1 MGWLCLLPR
10 GGCSMM
16 FHPGILALLLG
27 SILTTSMLCYAA
39 YEGVRIIRGW
49 DIASGSERQ
58 LELERRTYLVS
69 TIINYVLGFQLLSLF
84 LFIYTA
90 DTISPL
96 FIGAMCAAGSLNV
109 NGLGYP
115 ALILKIICFL
125 LSGLWLI
132 VNVTDNKAQDYPLI
146 RTKYWLLLF
155 IAPFLIAETVVQGGY
170 LLGLKPNIITSC
182 CGTLFTADADTVVS
196 DLLSFPRTLSEAVFF
211 ISTPITVA
219 LGLYVF
225 LKRKGAYLFS
235 IASLIQFLVSIIAL
249 ISFISIYFY
258 ELPTHHCPF
267 CILQPEYGYVG
278 YFLYLALLVGA
289 VCGMGTGIIMPFRK
303 IKSLQTVVPTVQK
316 KLALIAIL
324 SNLVF
329 LIISGGGIL
338 FSNLSMAAY

>member
-1 MGWLCLLPR
+1 MT
-10 GGCSMM
+10 

-39 YEGVRIIRGW
+39 YEGVRIIRNW
-49 DIASGSERQ
+49 DISSGSERQ

-69 TIINYVLGFQLLSLF
+69 TVINYVLGFQLLSLF
-84 LFIYTA
+84 LFVYTA

-96 FIGAMCAAGSLNV
+96 FIGAMCAAGSLKV

-115 ALILKIICFL
+115 ALILKIVCFL

-132 VNVTDNKAQDYPLI
+132 INFTDNKAQDYPLI

-155 IAPFLIAETVVQGGY
+155 IAPFLIAETIVEGGY
-170 LLGLKPNIITSC
+170 LLGLRPNIITSC
-182 CGTLFTADADTVVS
+182 CGTLFTADAETVIS
-196 DLLSFPRTLSEAVFF
+196 DLLALPRALSEAAFF
-211 ISTPITVA
+211 ISAPITMA
-219 LGLYVF
+219 LGLYVY
-225 LKRKGAYLFS
+225 LKTKGAYLFS
-235 IASLIQFLVSIIAL
+235 ITSLIHFLVSIIAL

-278 YFLYLALLVGA
+278 YVLYLALLVGA
-289 VCGMGTGIIMPFRK
+289 VSGLGPGAIMPFRK
-303 IKSLQTVVPTVQK
+303 IESLQKVIPCIQK
-316 KLALIAIL
+316 RLALVSIL
-324 SNLVF
+324 SNFVF
-329 LIISGGGIL
+329 VLIAGCGIL

>member
-1 MGWLCLLPR
+1 MI
-10 GGCSMM
+10 

-27 SILTTSMLCYAA
+27 SILTTAMLCYAA
-39 YEGVRIIRGW
+39 YEGVRIIRNW
-49 DIASGSERQ
+49 DIKSGSERQ

-69 TIINYVLGFQLLSLF
+69 TVISYVLGFQLLSLF

-96 FIGAMCAAGSLNV
+96 FIGAMCAAGSLKV
-109 NGLGYP
+109 NGFGYP
-115 ALILKIICFL
+115 ALILKIVCFL

-132 VNVTDNKAQDYPLI
+132 VNITDNKAHDYPLI

-155 IAPFLIAETVVQGGY
+155 IAPFLIAETIVEGGY

-196 DLLSFPRTLSEAVFF
+196 DLLALPFALAEAAFF
-211 ISTPITVA
+211 AGAPVTIA
-219 LGLYVF
+219 LGMYVY
-225 LKRKGAYLFS
+225 LKMKGAYLFS
-235 IASLIQFLVSIIAL
+235 IASLIYFLVSIVAL

-267 CILQPEYGYVG
+267 CILQAEYGYVG
-278 YFLYLALLVGA
+278 YVFYLALLVGA
-289 VCGMGTGIIMPFRK
+289 VTGMGTGIIMPFRK
-303 IKSLQTVVPTVQK
+303 IESLQTVIPPIQK
-316 KLALIAIL
+316 RLALISIL
-324 SNLVF
+324 SNLIF
-329 LIISGGGIL
+329 LLIAGYGIL